1 MGTGSLGSMMIVTM
15 ILLSVLGR
23 GTMGIRFEIDI
34 EECLSHDVQY
44 EGDSVHVSFVVI
56 QSNALW
62 RYASNGVDLVIKGPS
77 GEQIHDFRGKTS
89 EKYEFMARK
98 RGLYRFCFT
107 NKSPYP
113 QTLDFDVH
121 VPHFVYYDDQ
131 HAKDEHF
138 TPLLEQISKLEAAL
152 FKIEMEQHWF
162 AADTE
167 SKAIVNLGVSRRAI
181 HKAMFESALIVGAS
195 VFQVYILKR
204 LLERQL
210 GTSRA

>member
-1 MGTGSLGSMMIVTM
+1 MGTGSLGSMIIVTM
-15 ILLSVLGR
+15 TLLSVLGR
-23 GTMGIRFEIDI
+23 GTMGIRFEIDR
-34 EECLSHDVQY
+34 EECLPHDIRY

-56 QSNALW
+56 KSNALW
-62 RYASNGVDLVIKGPS
+62 RYASRGVDHV
-77 GEQIHDFRGKTS
+77 IHDFRDKTS
-89 EKYEFMARK
+89 EKYEFIARK

-113 QTLDFDVH
+113 QTLNTSPYPQTLDFDAH
-121 VPHFVYYDDQ
+121 VPHFAYHDDQ

-167 SKAIVNLGVSRRAI
+167 SKATVNLGVSRRAI
-181 HKAMFESALIVGAS
+181 HKEMFESALIVGAS
-195 VFQVYILKR
+195 VFQ
-204 LLERQL
+204 
-210 GTSRA
+210 